1 MSTSKQSL
9 QFPKQARLRKRAEF
23 DSVFQGAVRVG
34 SRYVLARVAPNGKG
48 RPRVGFAV
56 PRKMGCIAVR
66 NRARRLLREAY
77 RLNQHVLTAGV
88 DVVLIPTRAWT
99 DRRMATVEPSVR
111 SVLRKI
117 QAKAGR
123 EVDPR

>member
-1 MSTSKQSL
+1 MSTPKPPL
-9 QFPKQARLRKRAEF
+9 RLPKQARLRKRAEF
-23 DSVFQGAVRVG
+23 DGVFQGAVRVG
-34 SRYVLARVAPNGKG
+34 SRYVLARVAPNGEG
-48 RPRVGFAV
+48 HPRLGFAV

-123 EVDPR
+123 EVDSR